1 MEQKNDKKRLPGW
14 AWAIIIPGGIVTT
27 QILFGVLFLLII
39 FLVPAH
45 KDFRSTTVDA
55 AAEFEAAVAREDP
68 EALAALSPL
77 ERGNAEAETCY
88 TYESTDALSTT
99 CCYVLLCRYE
109 AEDYP
114 AEKAAVETR
123 YVFRTKPLETGKV
136 ENGKAL
142 TISPYARIG
151 GDEFRFV
158 LPEDDPEN
166 KNIHYCFYHCSV
178 MIVTNDTEK
187 EIGYLFFKDK
197 ELDVAE
203 DLTEFL
209 NNYCAWK
216 LIRENG

>member
-1 MEQKNDKKRLPGW
+1 M
-14 AWAIIIPGGIVTT
+14 
-27 QILFGVLFLLII
+27 
-39 FLVPAH
+39 
-45 KDFRSTTVDA
+45 
-55 AAEFEAAVAREDP
+55 
-68 EALAALSPL
+68 
-77 ERGNAEAETCY
+77 
-88 TYESTDALSTT
+88 
-99 CCYVLLCRYE
+99 LLCRYG
-109 AEDYP
+109 AEDYQ
-114 AEKAAVETR
+114 AEKAAVEAR

-136 ENGKAL
+136 EDGETL

-166 KNIHYCFYHCSV
+166 KNVHYCFYHRSV
-178 MIVTNDTEK
+178 MIVTNDETK

-216 LIRENG
+216 LIRNP